1 MPLPLALVFDSH
13 EDIRTRA
20 SVALSGCGFEPLAA
34 TVPQEALEL
43 FRVRPIAAAILGI
56 ASPAEMLF
64 DLLGRGLKLRPTA
77 VVAVMDSGGSLR
89 ALDAARA
96 GAFELLSRPPDA
108 DRLAAFAFRA
118 AAQVRLLDE
127 VRRAGLDAPVGGSD
141 PIVGRSEA
149 IERVR
154 RKIARLAEES
164 GPVLFVGERGA
175 GRRHAARALFGR
187 WGLEPE
193 FVAGGSPDAEA
204 KLFAGLS
211 AVHVAELENLPWRAQ
226 ERLAEAL
233 PARRNATRLTAS
245 TSLDPR
251 AAAREGRLHAGLL
264 EAFGSSVVEIP
275 PLRSRPEDVPLLA
288 RSFVE
293 GLRRL
298 NALPPI
304 ALAPEAV
311 RALESSS
318 WPGNVHDL
326 RNAVETAIILAS
338 DGIIR
343 EADLPAAFREAGT
356 PASGGPGLR
365 ADRSFREAKRAVV
378 HAFERVYLT
387 DLLERHRGNV
397 TGAASRSGMLRS
409 ALQRLLRK
417 HDLRSAAFRPFLE
430 DDAPG
435 DPPA

>member
-1 MPLPLALVFDSH
+1 MPLPLAVVFDSQ
-13 EDIRTRA
+13 EDIRARA
-20 SVALSGCGFEPLAA
+20 SDALAGCGFEPLAA
-34 TVPQEALEL
+34 AAPQDALEL
-43 FRVRPIAAAILGI
+43 FRARPIAAAILGI
-56 ASPAEMLF
+56 ASPAEALF
-64 DLLGRGLKLRPTA
+64 DLLGRGLKLRPRA
-77 VVAVMDSGGSLR
+77 VVAVLDSGGGLR
-89 ALDAARA
+89 ALESARA
-96 GAFELLSRPPDA
+96 GAVELLSRPPDA

-118 AAQVRLLDE
+118 SAQVRLLED
-127 VRRAGLDAPVGGSD
+127 VRRAGLDAPAGG
-141 PIVGRSEA
+141 PEAIVGRSEA

-154 RKIARLAEES
+154 RRIARLAEGA

-175 GRRHAARALFGR
+175 GRRHAARALAAR
-187 WGLEPE
+187 WGFEPE
-193 FVAGGSPDAEA
+193 IVAGGSPDVETR
-204 KLFAGLS
+204 LFGGLPV
-211 AVHVAELENLPWRAQ
+211 VHVADLETLPWRAQ

-233 PARRNATRLTAS
+233 TARRGATRLTAS
-245 TSLDPR
+245 TALDPR
-251 AAAREGRLHAGLL
+251 TAAREGRLHGGLV
-264 EAFGSSVVEIP
+264 EAFGASVVEIP
-275 PLRSRPEDVPLLA
+275 PLRDRPEDVPLLA

-311 RALESSS
+311 RALEGTS
-318 WPGNVHDL
+318 WAGNVHDL
-326 RNAVETAIILAS
+326 RNAVETAGILAS
-338 DGIIR
+338 DGVVR
-343 EADLPAAFREAGT
+343 EGDLSAALREAGL

-365 ADRSFREAKRAVV
+365 ADRSFREAKRSVV

-417 HDLRSAAFRPFLE
+417 HDLRSAAFRAHLD

-435 DPPA
+435 HPQA

>member
-20 SVALSGCGFEPLAA
+20 SDALAGCGFEPLAA
-34 TVPQEALEL
+34 TTPQEALEF
-43 FRVRPIAAAILGI
+43 FRAHPIAAAILGI

-64 DLLGRGLKLRPTA
+64 DLLGRGVKLRPRA
-77 VVAVMDSGGSLR
+77 VVAVLDSGGSLR
-89 ALDAARA
+89 ALEAARA

-108 DRLAAFAFRA
+108 DRLAAFALRA
-118 AAQVRLLDE
+118 AAQVRLLEE
-127 VRRAGLDAPVGGSD
+127 VRRAGLDDPAGGHE

-149 IERVR
+149 IEGVR
-154 RKIARLAEES
+154 RKIARLAEAA
-164 GPVLFVGERGA
+164 GPVLFVGERGT
-175 GRRHAARALFGR
+175 GRRHAARALFAR

-193 FVAGGSPDAEA
+193 IVAGGSPDAETRI
-204 KLFAGLS
+204 FAGVP
-211 AVHVAELENLPWRAQ
+211 AVHVADLENLPWRAQ

-233 PARRNATRLTAS
+233 TARRNAMRITAS

-251 AAAREGRLHAGLL
+251 TAAREGRLHGGLVD
-264 EAFGSSVVEIP
+264 AFGSSVVEIP
-275 PLRSRPEDVPLLA
+275 SLRERPEDVPLLA

-304 ALAPEAV
+304 ALAPEAI
-311 RALESSS
+311 RALEGAS
-318 WPGNVHDL
+318 WSGNVHEL

-338 DGIIR
+338 DGIVR
-343 EADLPAAFREAGT
+343 EADLPAALREAGT

-365 ADRSFREAKRAVV
+365 ADRSFREAKRSVV

-417 HDLRSAAFRPFLE
+417 HDLRSAAFRPHL
-430 DDAPG
+430 DDDLPG
-435 DPPA
+435 NPPA

>member
-20 SVALSGCGFEPLAA
+20 LDALAGCGFEPLAA
-34 TVPQEALEL
+34 TAPQEALEF
-43 FRVRPIAAAILGI
+43 FRARPIAAAILGI
-56 ASPAEMLF
+56 ASPAESLF
-64 DLLGRGLKLRPTA
+64 DLLGRGLKLRPRA
-77 VVAVMDSGGSLR
+77 VVAVLDFGGSLR
-89 ALDAARA
+89 ALEAARA
-96 GAFELLSRPPDA
+96 GAFELLSRPPDP
-108 DRLAAFAFRA
+108 DRLAAFALRA
-118 AAQVRLLDE
+118 AAQVRLLEE
-127 VRRAGLDAPVGGSD
+127 VRRAGLDASAGGPE

-154 RKIARLAEES
+154 RSIARLAEGP
-164 GPVLFVGERGA
+164 GPVLFVGEPGA
-175 GRRHAARALFGR
+175 GRRHAARALAAR

-193 FVAGGSPDAEA
+193 IVAGGSPDAETRI
-204 KLFAGLS
+204 FAGLP
-211 AVHVAELENLPWRAQ
+211 AVHVADLESLPWRAQ

-233 PARRNATRLTAS
+233 AARRGAMRLTAS

-251 AAAREGRLHAGLL
+251 TAAREGRLHAGLVG
-264 EAFGSSVVEIP
+264 AFGASVVEIP
-275 PLRSRPEDVPLLA
+275 PLRERPEDVPLLA

-311 RALESSS
+311 RALEGSS
-318 WPGNVHDL
+318 WSGNVRDL
-326 RNAVETAIILAS
+326 RNAVETAIIVAS
-338 DGIIR
+338 DGIVR
-343 EADLPAAFREAGT
+343 ETDLPAALRETET
-356 PASGGPGLR
+356 PAAHAPGLR

-417 HDLRSAAFRPFLE
+417 HDLRSAAFRPHLD

-435 DPPA
+435 PTPA